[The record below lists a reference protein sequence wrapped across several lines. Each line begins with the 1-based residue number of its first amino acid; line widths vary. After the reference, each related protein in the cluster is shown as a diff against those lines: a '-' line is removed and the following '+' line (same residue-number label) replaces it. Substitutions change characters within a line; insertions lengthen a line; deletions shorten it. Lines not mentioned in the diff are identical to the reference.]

1 MTKLQELIN
10 KLNQLFELDKTDLDF
25 GIYRLINQRQDKIKD
40 FITNKLPDRVANI
53 LGSANTQDLEDA
65 YKKAK
70 EECITSFGKEAFDSE
85 DNLSDMFAQT
95 PAGKRFLQAKDKF
108 QNKSLSSQLETE
120 VYSHLLDF
128 FSRYYQDG
136 DFISQR
142 RSAIKDKYAIPYNGE
157 EVIMHWANK
166 DQYYIKS
173 SETLKDYVFMTGDKK
188 VKFKLAGSDAVKDNN
203 QAKRQM
209 LLFKEFEGAYDET
222 NGRVNIQVNDNELVI
237 PFYFREVAKTLTE
250 KQLIEALETNLQELL
265 QDDWK
270 KLLKE
275 DDTTYTGDKNR
286 SILGKH
292 LQAYVRKQTSDF
304 FIHKDLGGFLKREL
318 DFYIKNEVMYLDD
331 VVDKEPDYLTSEIRK
346 IKAIRTIA
354 QELIEFLAQIE
365 NFQKKLWLKKKFIY
379 QTNYC
384 ITLDRIPQ
392 DFYPQIAE
400 NQKQLAEWK
409 KLFAIEDIKTD
420 AIHTGYEDFEKGNAE
435 TKLKFLTDN
444 KYLVL
449 DTAFFNQDF
458 KYKLLSTIDNL
469 DEKTDG
475 LLIHSENFQALNL
488 LQERY
493 KEKVKCIYSDPPY
506 NTNASEIA
514 YKNGYKH
521 SSWNSLM
528 HDRIKS
534 SYYFLTNDGI
544 NFIAID
550 NEELHKLE
558 YLIRSVCGDENYIA
572 NIAIMH
578 NPKGR
583 DQKHFAD
590 AHEYILCS
598 AKSSSEC
605 KSNKLRLSDT
615 EVAQKYPKSD
625 DKGRY
630 RELPLRR
637 SGSGARREDR
647 PYMFFPFL
655 VDKSTNKLSVIPEEE
670 YKLIYSKMKFNDEYV
685 KKLKLI
691 YEERNFDFI
700 LPVRDDDSFGRWRWG
715 YDNCKGLCETDSE
728 ALFVKG
734 KNVYQL
740 DRTKETYLPKTL
752 MYGEKF
758 DASSK
763 GTNLLKAILGDT
775 LFDYPKSL
783 FAVCDFIEI
792 GSYKDSIIL
801 DYFAGSGTTGHAV
814 INLNREDGGTRK
826 YILVEMGNYFDT
838 VTKPRIEK
846 VVYSTDWKS
855 GKPVTRDTGISHCFK
870 YIRMESYED
879 TLNNLTLQDQSPDLF
894 GIDSESVNQDYLINY
909 MLDIESRA
917 SLMDIDRF
925 DSPFDYQIKIH
936 NYESGQ
942 AELKQVDLIETF
954 NYLLGVEVVEFKLKD
969 GFVKIEGVNPAQE
982 RILIIWRNVNQQDNN
997 ALNAFLAKERINP
1010 AETEYR
1016 AIYVNG
1022 DHTLEDPHK
1031 KINNIA
1037 EVFNELMF
1045 ECEDV

>member
-25 GIYRLINQRQDKIKD
+25 GIYRLINQRQDKIKY

-70 EECITSFGKEAFDSE
+70 EECIASFGKEAFDSE

-95 PAGKRFLQAKDKF
+95 PAGKRFLEAKDKF

-173 SETLKDYVFMTGDKK
+173 SETLKDYVFMIGDKK

-209 LLFKEFEGAYDET
+209 LLFKELEGAYDEAD
-222 NGRVNIQVNDNELVI
+222 GRVNIQVNDKELII
-237 PFYFREVAKTLTE
+237 PFYFKEVSKALTE
-250 KQLIEALETNLQELL
+250 KQLIEALEKNLEKIL

-270 KLLKE
+270 ELLKE
-275 DDTTYTGDKNR
+275 DDPTYTGDKNR

-304 FIHKDLGGFLKREL
+304 FIHKDLAGFLKREL

-392 DFYPQIAE
+392 DFYPQIAD
-400 NQKQLAEWK
+400 NQEQIAEWK
-409 KLFAIEDIKTD
+409 KLFAIEEIKTD
-420 AIHTGYEDFEKGNAE
+420 AIHTSYEDFEKGNTE
-435 TKLKFLTDN
+435 NKLKFLTDN

-449 DTAFFNQDF
+449 DTSFFSQDF

-469 DEKTDG
+469 DENTDG

-493 KEKVKCIYSDPPY
+493 KEKVKCIYIDPPY
-506 NTNASEIA
+506 NTGNDGFS
-514 YKNGYKH
+514 YKDQFQH
-521 SSWNSLM
+521 SSWCTM
-528 HDRIKS
+528 IMDRLKMSIMM
-534 SYYFLTNDGI
+534 FNHNGL
-544 NFIAID
+544 F
-550 NEELHKLE
+550 
-558 YLIRSVCGDENYIA
+558 VCHMDENEHLSLEWIVK
-572 NIAIMH
+572 NLFGENGDLGKLVWDKR
-578 NPKGR
+578 NPKG
-583 DQKHFAD
+583 DSKGIATQHEYVHFATPNPEHLKSVEG
-590 AHEYILCS
+590 AFVRIKINAETIL
-598 AKSSSEC
+598 
-605 KSNKLRLSDT
+605 NK
-615 EVAQKYPKSD
+615 A
-625 DKGRY
+625 
-630 RELPLRR
+630 
-637 SGSGARREDR
+637 
-647 PYMFFPFL
+647 
-655 VDKSTNKLSVIPEEE
+655 
-670 YKLIYSKMKFNDEYV
+670 
-685 KKLKLI
+685 LKLI
-691 YEERNFDFI
+691 KRAGGINDNARILFKNWLKKQDFTGGEKAYSNI
-700 LPVRDDDSFGRWRWG
+700 DDDGNVYRPVSMAWPNKKKAPDEYFEPLIHPLTNKQCPVPARGWRNPPETMKSLIDADLIIFGNDETTIPNRK
-715 YDNCKGLCETDSE
+715 YFLKDNLIENVSSLYYMGGSDD
-728 ALFVKG
+728 ALFSDM
-734 KNVYQL
+734 NF
-740 DRTKETYLPKTL
+740 TFENPKPINAAKYFL
-752 MYGEKF
+752 SIS
-758 DASSK
+758 AR
-763 GTNLLKAILGDT
+763 
-775 LFDYPKSL
+775 PQKST
-783 FAVCDFIEI
+783 
-792 GSYKDSIIL
+792 IL

-909 MLDIESRA
+909 MLDIESKA

-954 NYLLGVEVVEFKLKD
+954 NYLLGVEVVELKVID
-969 GFVKIEGVNPAQE
+969 GFVKIEGINPANE
-982 RILIIWRNVNQQDNN
+982 RILIIWRNVDVHDNK
-997 ALNAFLAKERINP
+997 ALNDFLTKVRVNP

-1022 DHTLEDPHK
+1022 DHTIEDPHK
-1031 KINNIA
+1031 KIFNIA
-1037 EVFNELMF
+1037 QVFNELMF